1 MYNISEHVHL
11 NGGRKQ
17 MRRKDETLHH
27 TLLEF
32 AREIVNEQGPDALNI
47 RALAKRSNVAS
58 GTVYNYFE
66 SKDDILLAITEEYW
80 RKALAELRNE
90 IQADTFPEQLRE
102 IYAFLRNRLA
112 DSAGMLMSSLHNIES
127 AGRDRMSS
135 MQKVLMTAILH
146 RMQQDK
152 NISPDIWD
160 ETLSDE
166 RFADFIFMNMMM
178 LLRMNASSIDPFI
191 EIVKRTLYLKKE
203 NHNDTGTY

>member
-1 MYNISEHVHL
+1 M
-11 NGGRKQ
+11 RK
-17 MRRKDETLHH
+17 KDETLHH

-47 RALAKRSNVAS
+47 RALAKRTNVAS

-146 RMQQDK
+146 RMRQDK

-178 LLRMNASSIDPFI
+178 LLRMNAPSIDPFI

>member
-1 MYNISEHVHL
+1 M
-11 NGGRKQ
+11 RK
-17 MRRKDETLHH
+17 KDETLHH

-47 RALAKRSNVAS
+47 RALAKRAGVAI

-66 SKDDILLAITEEYW
+66 SKDDILIAITEEYW
-80 RKALAELRNE
+80 RKALVELRNE
-90 IQADTFPEQLRE
+90 IQADTFSEQLRE

-112 DSAGMLMSSLHNIES
+112 DSAGMLMNSLRNVET

-135 MQKVLMTAILH
+135 MQKVLITAILH
-146 RMQQDK
+146 RMRQDK
-152 NISPDIWD
+152 NISPDIWS

-166 RFADFIFMNMMM
+166 RFADFILMNMMM
-178 LLRMNASSIDPFI
+178 LLRMNTPSIDPFI

-203 NHNDTGTY
+203 NHNGTGTY